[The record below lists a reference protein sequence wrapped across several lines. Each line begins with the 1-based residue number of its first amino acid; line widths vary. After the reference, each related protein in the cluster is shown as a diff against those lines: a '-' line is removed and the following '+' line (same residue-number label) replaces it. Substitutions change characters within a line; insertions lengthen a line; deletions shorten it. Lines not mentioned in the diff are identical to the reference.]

1 MADEFTEGVTPLPG
15 AAERDPAD
23 MTFEERTGLVQMAMQ
38 KYQIGIGLS
47 WLTKDNVAKAL
58 IDFTDLRAAR

>member
-38 KYQIGIGLS
+38 KYMVGIEMA
-47 WLTKDNVAKAL
+47 WLTKDNVAKAI
-58 IDFTDLRAAR
+58 IDFKDLRAAR